1 MKPLFQFFSSLK
13 LTVVLLSFSLILI
26 FFGTLDQ
33 VQYGIWHT
41 QELYFES
48 FLVVWTFPEHAPLG
62 QHLHWIRIP
71 MPGGY
76 LLGGML
82 LINLLAAHFTR
93 FKMSWMKC
101 GIFLIHSGLILLLIS
116 ELMTD
121 ILAVESQMPVD
132 EGGTSNYSQGFRENE
147 LVFIDRSHPEHD
159 SVHTI
164 PASLLKPG
172 KRIDVPN
179 TPLSIRTVRYH
190 GNAEIGRAT
199 SGSPAESI
207 ATRGA
212 AVRMG
217 IIVNPKPE
225 TYSEDEINTA
235 TAFVEV
241 LKGEDSLGIWLV
253 CNVMDERFP
262 PQMVDT
268 GDRSFE
274 IALRFTRHY
283 YPFEIELIDFKHEKY
298 PGTEVP
304 FNFSS
309 EVKVTHQ
316 DGTKN
321 QKALIYM
328 NHPLRYEGL
337 TFFQASFANQDKTSI
352 FQVVRNPGWLLP
364 YLSVLLM
371 GLGMCVQFGMHFFKF
386 LRKQARM
393 KKIIYILVYGI
404 ATLVILGG
412 LRSSKVDSDFDL
424 AAFAELP
431 VQVGGR
437 IKPLDSVARNTL
449 LILSGRQKVVTDEG
463 LTLSPIEWFIDL
475 TMRPE
480 VADTYP
486 IFKIEFPDDLGLVGL
501 AEQGERYYSFNEL
514 LPFSEELR
522 RLHGEINPA
531 PELRSPYEK
540 QIADINNGLMRYHR
554 VMHSLHPVGGAER
567 LDRLV
572 DEYQSYLATIQ
583 PGMIELRKQQ
593 AGEEFDAALLKRFIT
608 FADDYL
614 KLSTTAYLRVVP
626 PPPPV
631 DLLEDWK
638 NIGLGA
644 SST

>member
-1 MKPLFQFFSSLK
+1 MKSLFQFFSSLK

-82 LINLLAAHFTR
+82 LINLLAAHFNR
-93 FKMSWMKC
+93 FKLSWAKC

-159 SVHTI
+159 SVHAI

-172 KRIDVPN
+172 KRINVPN

-199 SGSPAESI
+199 RGSPAESI

-225 TYSEDEINTA
+225 TYSEDEINTV

-241 LKGEDSLGIWLV
+241 IKGEDSLGTWLV
-253 CNVMDERFP
+253 SNVMDERFP
-262 PQMVDT
+262 PQMVDA

-316 DGTKN
+316 DSTKN

-371 GLGMCVQFGMHFFKF
+371 GLGMCAQFGMHFFKF
-386 LRKQARM
+386 LGKQ
-393 KKIIYILVYGI
+393 
-404 ATLVILGG
+404 
-412 LRSSKVDSDFDL
+412 
-424 AAFAELP
+424 
-431 VQVGGR
+431 
-437 IKPLDSVARNTL
+437 
-449 LILSGRQKVVTDEG
+449 
-463 LTLSPIEWFIDL
+463 
-475 TMRPE
+475 
-480 VADTYP
+480 
-486 IFKIEFPDDLGLVGL
+486 
-501 AEQGERYYSFNEL
+501 
-514 LPFSEELR
+514 R
-522 RLHGEINPA
+522 R
-531 PELRSPYEK
+531 
-540 QIADINNGLMRYHR
+540 
-554 VMHSLHPVGGAER
+554 
-567 LDRLV
+567 
-572 DEYQSYLATIQ
+572 
-583 PGMIELRKQQ
+583 
-593 AGEEFDAALLKRFIT
+593 
-608 FADDYL
+608 
-614 KLSTTAYLRVVP
+614 
-626 PPPPV
+626 
-631 DLLEDWK
+631 
-638 NIGLGA
+638 
-644 SST
+644 

>member
-1 MKPLFQFFSSLK
+1 MKFLFQFFSSLK

-62 QHLHWIRIP
+62 QHLNWIRIP

-225 TYSEDEINTA
+225 TYSEDEINTV

-241 LKGEDSLGIWLV
+241 IKGEDSLGTWLV
-253 CNVMDERFP
+253 SNVMDERFP
-262 PQMVDT
+262 PQMVGT
-268 GDRSFE
+268 GDQSFE

-316 DGTKN
+316 DSTKN

-386 LRKQARM
+386 LRKQR
-393 KKIIYILVYGI
+393 G
-404 ATLVILGG
+404 
-412 LRSSKVDSDFDL
+412 
-424 AAFAELP
+424 
-431 VQVGGR
+431 
-437 IKPLDSVARNTL
+437 
-449 LILSGRQKVVTDEG
+449 
-463 LTLSPIEWFIDL
+463 
-475 TMRPE
+475 
-480 VADTYP
+480 
-486 IFKIEFPDDLGLVGL
+486 
-501 AEQGERYYSFNEL
+501 
-514 LPFSEELR
+514 
-522 RLHGEINPA
+522 
-531 PELRSPYEK
+531 
-540 QIADINNGLMRYHR
+540 
-554 VMHSLHPVGGAER
+554 
-567 LDRLV
+567 
-572 DEYQSYLATIQ
+572 
-583 PGMIELRKQQ
+583 
-593 AGEEFDAALLKRFIT
+593 
-608 FADDYL
+608 
-614 KLSTTAYLRVVP
+614 
-626 PPPPV
+626 
-631 DLLEDWK
+631 
-638 NIGLGA
+638 
-644 SST
+644 

>member
-132 EGGTSNYSQGFRENE
+132 EGGSSNYSQGFRENE
-147 LVFIDRSHPEHD
+147 LVFIDRSHSEYD

-164 PASLLKPG
+164 PSSLLKPG
-172 KRIDVPN
+172 KRMDVPN

-241 LKGEDSLGIWLV
+241 LNGEDSLGIWLV

-262 PQMVDT
+262 PQMVGN

-316 DGTKN
+316 DSTKN

-386 LRKQARM
+386 LRKQR
-393 KKIIYILVYGI
+393 G
-404 ATLVILGG
+404 
-412 LRSSKVDSDFDL
+412 
-424 AAFAELP
+424 
-431 VQVGGR
+431 
-437 IKPLDSVARNTL
+437 
-449 LILSGRQKVVTDEG
+449 
-463 LTLSPIEWFIDL
+463 
-475 TMRPE
+475 
-480 VADTYP
+480 
-486 IFKIEFPDDLGLVGL
+486 
-501 AEQGERYYSFNEL
+501 
-514 LPFSEELR
+514 
-522 RLHGEINPA
+522 
-531 PELRSPYEK
+531 
-540 QIADINNGLMRYHR
+540 
-554 VMHSLHPVGGAER
+554 
-567 LDRLV
+567 
-572 DEYQSYLATIQ
+572 
-583 PGMIELRKQQ
+583 
-593 AGEEFDAALLKRFIT
+593 
-608 FADDYL
+608 
-614 KLSTTAYLRVVP
+614 
-626 PPPPV
+626 
-631 DLLEDWK
+631 
-638 NIGLGA
+638 
-644 SST
+644 

>member
-1 MKPLFQFFSSLK
+1 MKFLFQFFSSLK
-13 LTVVLLSFSLILI
+13 LTVVLLSFSLVLI

-48 FLVVWTFPEHAPLG
+48 FLVVWTFPEHSPLG
-62 QHLHWIRIP
+62 QHLNWIRIP

-225 TYSEDEINTA
+225 TYSEDEINTV

-241 LKGEDSLGIWLV
+241 IKGEDSLGTWLV
-253 CNVMDERFP
+253 SNVMDERFP
-262 PQMVDT
+262 PQMVGT
-268 GDRSFE
+268 GDQSFE

-316 DGTKN
+316 DSTKN

-337 TFFQASFANQDKTSI
+337 TFFQASFVNQDKTSI

-386 LRKQARM
+386 LRKQR
-393 KKIIYILVYGI
+393 G
-404 ATLVILGG
+404 
-412 LRSSKVDSDFDL
+412 
-424 AAFAELP
+424 
-431 VQVGGR
+431 
-437 IKPLDSVARNTL
+437 
-449 LILSGRQKVVTDEG
+449 
-463 LTLSPIEWFIDL
+463 
-475 TMRPE
+475 
-480 VADTYP
+480 
-486 IFKIEFPDDLGLVGL
+486 
-501 AEQGERYYSFNEL
+501 
-514 LPFSEELR
+514 
-522 RLHGEINPA
+522 
-531 PELRSPYEK
+531 
-540 QIADINNGLMRYHR
+540 
-554 VMHSLHPVGGAER
+554 
-567 LDRLV
+567 
-572 DEYQSYLATIQ
+572 
-583 PGMIELRKQQ
+583 
-593 AGEEFDAALLKRFIT
+593 
-608 FADDYL
+608 
-614 KLSTTAYLRVVP
+614 
-626 PPPPV
+626 
-631 DLLEDWK
+631 
-638 NIGLGA
+638 
-644 SST
+644 

>member
-1 MKPLFQFFSSLK
+1 MKSLFQFFSSLK

-82 LINLLAAHFTR
+82 LINLLAAHFNR
-93 FKMSWMKC
+93 FKLSWAKC

-159 SVHTI
+159 SVHAI

-172 KRIDVPN
+172 KRINVPN

-199 SGSPAESI
+199 SGSPAKSI

-225 TYSEDEINTA
+225 TYSEDEINTV

-241 LKGEDSLGIWLV
+241 IKDEDSLGTWLV
-253 CNVMDERFP
+253 SNVMDERFP
-262 PQMVDT
+262 PQMVDA
-268 GDRSFE
+268 GDLSYE

-316 DGTKN
+316 DSTKN

-371 GLGMCVQFGMHFFKF
+371 GLGMCAQFGMHFFKF
-386 LRKQARM
+386 LGKQ
-393 KKIIYILVYGI
+393 
-404 ATLVILGG
+404 
-412 LRSSKVDSDFDL
+412 
-424 AAFAELP
+424 
-431 VQVGGR
+431 
-437 IKPLDSVARNTL
+437 
-449 LILSGRQKVVTDEG
+449 
-463 LTLSPIEWFIDL
+463 
-475 TMRPE
+475 
-480 VADTYP
+480 
-486 IFKIEFPDDLGLVGL
+486 
-501 AEQGERYYSFNEL
+501 
-514 LPFSEELR
+514 R
-522 RLHGEINPA
+522 R
-531 PELRSPYEK
+531 
-540 QIADINNGLMRYHR
+540 
-554 VMHSLHPVGGAER
+554 
-567 LDRLV
+567 
-572 DEYQSYLATIQ
+572 
-583 PGMIELRKQQ
+583 
-593 AGEEFDAALLKRFIT
+593 
-608 FADDYL
+608 
-614 KLSTTAYLRVVP
+614 
-626 PPPPV
+626 
-631 DLLEDWK
+631 
-638 NIGLGA
+638 
-644 SST
+644 